1 MGGTSLPK
9 HLPEEWL
16 YLAFAFVGGYGDAVS
31 FVLAKT
37 FTGHITGSLVLAAI
51 AIAAHAWSSL
61 AVHLSAVLFFLIGVF
76 ASVRIERALAA
87 WQRVKSPS
95 AFLIIEAFLTLAA
108 YLALAAH
115 AATGAEVFVV
125 CMSLALGIQNGA
137 FQSTGGI
144 SVHTTYL
151 TGMIT
156 GLVTSEARR
165 QSRQHETPSRISST
179 ESGLRLLVV
188 ELSAPVSLYIS
199 KTRAFLELPCS
210 CWRSL
215 PVRPERE
222 SHYLKADD
230 CCVSETQGIEDGM
243 QSDGLV
249 GGIRLRPDG
258 VS

>member
-9 HLPEEWL
+9 DLPGEWL

-37 FTGHITGSLVLAAI
+37 FTGHITGSLVLATI
-51 AIAAHAWSSL
+51 AIAAHVWSSL

-76 ASVRIERALAA
+76 ASVRIECALAA

-95 AFLIIEAFLTLAA
+95 AFLIIEASLTLAA
-108 YLALAAH
+108 YLALATH
-115 AATGAEVFVV
+115 ATTGAEVFVV

-156 GLVTSEARR
+156 GLITTEAKNAISTTRD
-165 QSRQHETPSRISST
+165 SRQ
-179 ESGLRLLVV
+179 RLLYGIWV
-188 ELSAPVSLYIS
+188 
-199 KTRAFLELPCS
+199 AF
-210 CWRSL
+210 
-215 PVRPERE
+215 V
-222 SHYLKADD
+222 
-230 CCVSETQGIEDGM
+230 
-243 QSDGLV
+243 V
-249 GGIRLRPDG
+249 GGIVGAGLALHFKEKGILGTTVLLLVIFVCQTQTREPSFEG
-258 VS
+258 

>member
-1 MGGTSLPK
+1 MSGTSLPK
-9 HLPEEWL
+9 HLPEKWL

-95 AFLIIEAFLTLAA
+95 AFLIIEASLTLAA
-108 YLALAAH
+108 YLALATH
-115 AATGAEVFVV
+115 ATTGAEVFVV

-156 GLVTSEARR
+156 GLVTSEAKKTISATRDPK
-165 QSRQHETPSRISST
+165 QSI
-179 ESGLRLLVV
+179 
-188 ELSAPVSLYIS
+188 LYGIWV
-199 KTRAFLELPCS
+199 AF
-210 CWRSL
+210 
-215 PVRPERE
+215 V
-222 SHYLKADD
+222 
-230 CCVSETQGIEDGM
+230 
-243 QSDGLV
+243 V
-249 GGIRLRPDG
+249 GGIVGAGLAIHFKDKG
-258 VS
+258 VLGTTVLLLAIFACQTRTRKPLSEG

>member
-1 MGGTSLPK
+1 MSGTSLPK
-9 HLPEEWL
+9 HLPEKWL

-76 ASVRIERALAA
+76 ASVRIERVLAA

-144 SVHTTYL
+144 SAHTTYL

-156 GLVTSEARR
+156 GLVTSEAKKTISATRDPK
-165 QSRQHETPSRISST
+165 QSI
-179 ESGLRLLVV
+179 
-188 ELSAPVSLYIS
+188 LYGIWV
-199 KTRAFLELPCS
+199 AF
-210 CWRSL
+210 
-215 PVRPERE
+215 V
-222 SHYLKADD
+222 
-230 CCVSETQGIEDGM
+230 
-243 QSDGLV
+243 V
-249 GGIRLRPDG
+249 GGIVGAGLALHFKEKG
-258 VS
+258 VLGTTVLLLAIFACQTRTREPLFEG

>member
-37 FTGHITGSLVLAAI
+37 LTGHITGSLVLAAI

-76 ASVRIERALAA
+76 ASVRIEHALAA
-87 WQRVKSPS
+87 WQGVKPPS
-95 AFLIIEAFLTLAA
+95 AFLIIEASLTLAA
-108 YLALAAH
+108 YLALATH
-115 AATGAEVFVV
+115 ATTGAEVFVV

-156 GLVTSEARR
+156 GLVTSEAKK
-165 QSRQHETPSRISST
+165 TISAT
-179 ESGLRLLVV
+179 RD
-188 ELSAPVSLYIS
+188 PKQNILYGIWV
-199 KTRAFLELPCS
+199 AF
-210 CWRSL
+210 
-215 PVRPERE
+215 
-222 SHYLKADD
+222 
-230 CCVSETQGIEDGM
+230 
-243 QSDGLV
+243 V
-249 GGIRLRPDG
+249 GGGIVGAGLAIHFKEKG
-258 VS
+258 VLGTTVLLLAIFACQTRTREPSFEG

>member
-108 YLALAAH
+108 YLALATH
-115 AATGAEVFVV
+115 ATKGDEVFVV

-156 GLVTSEARR
+156 GLITAEAKNAISTTRD
-165 QSRQHETPSRISST
+165 SRQ
-179 ESGLRLLVV
+179 RLLYGIWV
-188 ELSAPVSLYIS
+188 
-199 KTRAFLELPCS
+199 AF
-210 CWRSL
+210 
-215 PVRPERE
+215 V
-222 SHYLKADD
+222 
-230 CCVSETQGIEDGM
+230 
-243 QSDGLV
+243 V
-249 GGIRLRPDG
+249 GGIVGAGLALHFKEKGILGTTVLLLVIFVCQTRTREPSFEG
-258 VS
+258 